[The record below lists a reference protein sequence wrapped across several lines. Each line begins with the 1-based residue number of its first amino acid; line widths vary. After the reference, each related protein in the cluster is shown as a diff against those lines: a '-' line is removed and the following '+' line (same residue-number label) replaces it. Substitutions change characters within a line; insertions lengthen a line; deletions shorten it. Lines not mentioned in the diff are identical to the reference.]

1 MIIALALLI
10 LVVVLLIGVP
20 VPFAFL
26 ASTTFLI
33 FYYGYDPSF
42 LLPYGFSRMNNVVIL
57 AIPLFIIAGGLIN
70 QAHIGDKLIDLVELF
85 IGRVKGGLGAVAVIA
100 CGVFGAITGSSSAT
114 LSAIGTILFPRLQA
128 AGYPRGHTASLLAS
142 SSVLGI
148 LVPPSALMI
157 LYAWVGGQSVLAAFL
172 ACVVPAI
179 ILAILLCAVNMWLLR
194 AQPGLLVPEKLP
206 PNVFAR
212 ELSKRTFVATP
223 ALAMPFL
230 ILGGIYGGI
239 VTPTEAAALSVIYAI
254 PVGFLIYRKLKLKS
268 IWGVFLEAA
277 ATTGIIM
284 VMLFAVMILSRLYIM
299 EDVPGQ
305 IMDAVTTVS
314 ENPIVI
320 LIMINVFMILIGML
334 MDDVSAVLLATPTLL
349 PLVVEMGV
357 SPIQFAAI
365 VGVNLG
371 MGNVTPPTAPLLYL
385 SGQLNGARI
394 NEMMGPTLFMIV
406 FAWLPTL
413 LLTTYVP
420 AISLWLPEAL
430 MGVR

>member
-1 MIIALALLI
+1 
-10 LVVVLLIGVP
+10 
-20 VPFAFL
+20 
-26 ASTTFLI
+26 
-33 FYYGYDPSF
+33 
-42 LLPYGFSRMNNVVIL
+42 
-57 AIPLFIIAGGLIN
+57 
-70 QAHIGDKLIDLVELF
+70 
-85 IGRVKGGLGAVAVIA
+85 
-100 CGVFGAITGSSSAT
+100 
-114 LSAIGTILFPRLQA
+114 
-128 AGYPRGHTASLLAS
+128 
-142 SSVLGI
+142 
-148 LVPPSALMI
+148 
-157 LYAWVGGQSVLAAFL
+157 
-172 ACVVPAI
+172 
-179 ILAILLCAVNMWLLR
+179 
-194 AQPGLLVPEKLP
+194 
-206 PNVFAR
+206 
-212 ELSKRTFVATP
+212 
-223 ALAMPFL
+223 MPFL